1 MAARRNYGK
10 VGLVR
15 LTSWATAAAVA
26 MTIAALTV
34 VSPAGSQRVA
44 VAIAALTG
52 ADTPRAR
59 TQLAAQQAGI
69 DSERRSLYEAIRLLA
84 ADRDQLH
91 GRVVS
96 LERNLDDITG
106 SIKSQLNARP
116 LPPSTSL
123 QREPQQ
129 LATSSEEL
137 PQIVGTVPAKSDDR
151 PDWLANAP
159 EPWPSPSSAM
169 EFAPAPAIE
178 ATELPPAEDAAASLD
193 EPRPVRVTVV
203 PPVSQPEAPTAVTR
217 TVFGV
222 DIGSGN
228 NLKEVRFLWNK
239 TKAKHGR
246 LIGKLRPVVSKS
258 QNGAGHSEY
267 RLVIGPLANAAAA
280 ARLCADLGAADV
292 TCSARPYQGENLT
305 P

>member
-1 MAARRNYGK
+1 MAARRNHGQ

-26 MTIAALTV
+26 MTIAALTAI
-34 VSPAGSQRVA
+34 SPGGSQRVS

-52 ADTPRAR
+52 GDAPRAR

-69 DSERRSLYEAIRLLA
+69 DSERRSLNEAIRLLA

-96 LERNLDDITG
+96 LERNLEDITG
-106 SIKSQLNARP
+106 SIKSQRNSRA
-116 LPPSTSL
+116 LPPAMSL
-123 QREPQQ
+123 QGEP
-129 LATSSEEL
+129 APAAAPEDL
-137 PQIVGTVPAKSDDR
+137 PQIVGTVSAKSDDR
-151 PDWLANAP
+151 PEWLANAP

-169 EFAPAPAIE
+169 EFAPAPNPEE
-178 ATELPPAEDAAASLD
+178 AEPQSADDAAASLD

-203 PPVSQPEAPTAVTR
+203 PPAPQPEAPTAVTR

-222 DIGSGN
+222 DIGSGD
-228 NLKEVRFLWNK
+228 NLKEVRFLWNT

-246 LIGKLRPVVSKS
+246 LIGKLRPVVSKR
-258 QNGAGHSEY
+258 QDGAGNPEY

-280 ARLCADLGAADV
+280 ARLCADLGAANV
-292 TCSARPYQGENLT
+292 TCSAQPYQGENLT